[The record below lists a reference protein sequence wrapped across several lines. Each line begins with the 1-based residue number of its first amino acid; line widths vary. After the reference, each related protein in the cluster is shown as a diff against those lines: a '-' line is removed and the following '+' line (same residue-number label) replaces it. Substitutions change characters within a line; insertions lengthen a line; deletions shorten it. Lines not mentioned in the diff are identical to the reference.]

1 MHRIR
6 VRLTYA
12 NVMSTIGIF
21 LVLGG
26 ATAFAATQ
34 LAKNSVGTKQLRK
47 NAVTAAKIKKNAVT
61 KAKIKNSAVNG
72 AKIAQG
78 SVTGSDINLGSTPFS
93 RVVARFR
100 GSGAVEV
107 PTASASKFA
116 VYPLSSSAFTQGA
129 EELNTFAGA
138 LDVSFSPGC
147 TAPRTATAIISVDAK
162 NPAEPTELEY
172 VSIGIAQDKTGATP
186 NLRLELSPYAFLG
199 TKFEPGVATPRTVSL
214 AVQAKCTAGS
224 GVTASNGAVDV
235 IGTK

>member
-1 MHRIR
+1 MRSLRRH
-6 VRLTYA
+6 LSYG
-12 NVMSTIGIF
+12 NVMSTLFVF

-78 SVTGSDINLGSTPFS
+78 SVTGSDIDLGSTPFS

-100 GSGAVEV
+100 GSGTVGLSNV
-107 PTASASKFA
+107 GLD
-116 VYPLSSSAFTQGA
+116 VYPLSSSTFTQGA
-129 EELNTFAGA
+129 EELNSYAGA
-138 LDVSFSPGC
+138 ISVTYAPTC
-147 TAPRTATAIISVDAK
+147 VAPRSAAAYVLLDPA
-162 NPAEPTELEY
+162 NPAVPTELN
-172 VSIGIAQDKTGATP
+172 VVGAGIVTDETGASSTQ
-186 NLRLELSPYAFLG
+186 RIEIGPYLIGG
-199 TKFEPGVATPRTVSL
+199 TRFEPGEAKAHTVSL
-214 AVQAKCTAGS
+214 VVGAECESGS
-224 GVTASNGAVDV
+224 GATASNGAVDL